1 MTSKDNEYF
10 AAKDGEDTARIVLQ
24 KANKWFHTLDVN
36 GYLDKLKDAWSAY
49 HGAYY
54 TDVGS
59 GHKLTFSGEQGEL
72 VNLPVNHYRN
82 ICRHM
87 LTMVTSNRPAM
98 QARATN
104 TDYKSLVQTKLANG
118 LLDYYMREKRLED
131 YLTTAIEHA
140 IVFGSGYV
148 KMEWNS
154 TAGEVHD
161 YVEPVNKKR
170 KVTESRFD
178 DELGEDIEED
188 VFDEEGNPV
197 EEDELDDDGNPIEE
211 ESGYPVYEGDVVF
224 STVSPFDVVFDS
236 TKEDNQKQDW
246 VLIRS
251 FKNRF
256 DLAAKYP
263 EMKDE
268 ILRQETKDEKE
279 RYDFNGAF
287 YDESDDIAIYEFFHR
302 QSESMPN
309 GRYLLFVE
317 SDAVLLDTI
326 NPYKKLPL
334 YRVSPGDILGT
345 PYGYTDTFDL
355 LPIQDAINSLY
366 SAVLSNHNAF
376 AVQNV
381 LIPRGADITPSQ
393 LAGGLNVIEYNTQ
406 AGKPEPL
413 NLTATPPE
421 VFSFITILEKTMETV
436 SGVNS
441 VSRGNPESSLE
452 SGNALALVQSMSLQF
467 ISGLQHSYVKLI
479 EDVGTGLI
487 SLLKDFASAPR
498 VASIVGE
505 ANRTYMKEFNGDDL
519 SEVNRVIVDVG
530 NPLSKT
536 TAGKVQMAEQM
547 LQMNLIKTPEQYISV
562 INSGKLETMTDS
574 IDRQLMLVKSENE
587 KMIAGGEVQVIDI
600 EPHSLHIK
608 EHRDILSDPALKEDP
623 NLVSIVLNHIQ
634 EHINALRQVDP
645 DILMHIGEQPLAPPG
660 GMPANQPSPDDMV
673 NQSAMGQTEEML
685 QQPGETA
692 DPTLPQPATPPAPF
706 ENLPTDAADLLPQS

>member
-1 MTSKDNEYF
+1 MAGKDNEYF

-36 GYLDKLKDAWSAY
+36 GYLDKLKEAWSAY

-54 TDVGS
+54 TDIGS
-59 GHKLTFSGEQGEL
+59 GHRITFSGEQGEL

-87 LTMVTSNRPAM
+87 LTMVTATRPAM

-131 YLTTAIEHA
+131 YLSTAIEHA

-148 KMEWNS
+148 MMEWNA

-161 YVEPVNKKR
+161 FIEPQPRVKKR
-170 KVTESRFD
+170 
-178 DELGEDIEED
+178 LNDITGD
-188 VFDEEGNPV
+188 
-197 EEDELDDDGNPIEE
+197 EEDEVDEFGEPVYEKDQDGEVLE
-211 ESGYPVYEGDVVF
+211 DEGYPIYEGDVVF
-224 STVSPFDVVFDS
+224 SSVSPFDVVFDS

-246 VLIRS
+246 VLIRR

-263 EMKDE
+263 EMEEE
-268 ILRQETKDEKE
+268 ILKQETKDQKE

-287 YDESDDIAIYEFFHR
+287 YDETDDIAVYEFYHR
-302 QSESMPN
+302 KTESMPD

-317 SDAVLLDTI
+317 SNEILIDTV
-326 NPYKKLPL
+326 NPYRKLPV
-334 YRVSPGDILGT
+334 YRVAPGDILGT

-381 LIPRGADITPSQ
+381 LMPRGADINPTSI
-393 LAGGLNVIEYNTQ
+393 AGGLNIIEYNQ
-406 AGKPEPL
+406 QVGKPEPL

-421 VFSFITILEKTMETV
+421 VFNFIGILEKTMETV

-441 VSRGNPESSLE
+441 VSRGNPESSLK

-479 EDVGTGLI
+479 EDVGTGLVQ
-487 SLLKDFASAPR
+487 LLQDFASVPR
-498 VASIVGE
+498 VATIVGE
-505 ANRTYMKEFNGDDL
+505 SNRTYMKQFTGDDL
-519 SEVNRVIVDVG
+519 SQVSRVIVDVG
-530 NPLSKT
+530 NPLAKT
-536 TAGKVQMAEQM
+536 TAGRVQMAEQM

-562 INSGKLETMTDS
+562 INSGKLETMTDG
-574 IDRQLMLVKSENE
+574 IDRQLMLIKAENE
-587 KMIAGGEVQVIDI
+587 KMVAGEDVQVIAI

-608 EHRDILSDPALKEDP
+608 EHRDVLADPSLKEDP
-623 NLVSIVLNHIQ
+623 ELVGRILTHIQ
-634 EHINALRQVDP
+634 QHIDALRQVDP
-645 DILMHIGEQPLAPPG
+645 DMLMHIGEQPLAPPG
-660 GMPANQPSPDDMV
+660 GMPANQPGPADIPQGAAGP
-673 NQSAMGQTEEML
+673 NPAMMQ
-685 QQPGETA
+685 QQPGSPEI
-692 DPTLPQPATPPAPF
+692 PLPQPAAPPAPF
-706 ENLPTDAADLLPQS
+706 QNAPTNPEDMLPE